1 MHDGGCLNDHVCAP
15 NTDTSEPRATR
26 ERLWVGKSP
35 MRDGGK
41 SASRDSS
48 FPASGVDKEVSK
60 TRTTEGGS
68 DSSTCVVYTVDC
80 SHVYTHVQSTRSMSS
95 TQTTPPSGHA
105 CVLCVF
111 TIYSCIYYFYLHHLP
126 PVRSG
131 PHYTRVTNNKVRYNL
146 SHPGT
151 LCGTVDHPASRRD
164 GDAARRIQRSAA
176 TAELARSPPLPY
188 PLGRLVSMVQGRVRR
203 GRRNGRLGGRR
214 GGRDGGRADGR
225 GTGAACR
232 ARAREARVVF
242 WVGGVAHTAPR
253 GGHLGGRLDR
263 RGSANLRRR
272 RQLLEACCFHG
283 GIVQCPCVMM
293 IIVWLRRPTRREAKP

>member
-111 TIYSCIYYFYLHHLP
+111 TIYSCIYYLLFTP
-126 PVRSG
+126 PSAG
-131 PHYTRVTNNKVRYNL
+131 PVGSTLYSSYKQQSTVQSLTSRYSL
-146 SHPGT
+146 WY
-151 LCGTVDHPASRRD
+151 SRPSSI
-164 GDAARRIQRSAA
+164 AA
-176 TAELARSPPLPY
+176 
-188 PLGRLVSMVQGRVRR
+188 GWRR
-203 GRRNGRLGGRR
+203 GTADSAL
-214 GGRDGGRADGR
+214 GRDGGACQVAATSLSLRAIGKH
-225 GTGAACR
+225 GTR
-232 ARAREARVVF
+232 A
-242 WVGGVAHTAPR
+242 
-253 GGHLGGRLDR
+253 
-263 RGSANLRRR
+263 S
-272 RQLLEACCFHG
+272 
-283 GIVQCPCVMM
+283 
-293 IIVWLRRPTRREAKP
+293 